1 MISIRE
7 KPLQFWVNERFF
19 LDNTHKAKNN
29 GEIEICFRS

>member
-29 GEIEICFRS
+29 GGKM